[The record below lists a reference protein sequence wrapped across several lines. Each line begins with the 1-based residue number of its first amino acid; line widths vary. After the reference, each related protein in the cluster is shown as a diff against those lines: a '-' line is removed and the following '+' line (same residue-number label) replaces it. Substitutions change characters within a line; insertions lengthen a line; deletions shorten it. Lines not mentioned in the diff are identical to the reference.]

1 MLLFTLPP
9 QVRLDALLPAL
20 CSCVAQHL
28 NVPEGYASAFRS
40 LRPRMG
46 RGASWRAWGG
56 WVRVDGLFEHP
67 APFLSFRRPV
77 RIPWQE
83 QGLMKCHSEHK

>member
-9 QVRLDALLPAL
+9 QVRLDALLPVL

-40 LRPRMG
+40 LRPRWM
-46 RGASWRAWGG
+46 AFLNILHLS
-56 WVRVDGLFEHP
+56 L
-67 APFLSFRRPV
+67 PFRPPV
-77 RIPWQE
+77 RTPP
-83 QGLMKCHSEHK
+83 